1 MMGTKI
7 AICEAPRILSALRSL
22 PGMRRGLITQGHM
35 SHSFY
40 CLVDFLTATVCCSN
54 DVHLSIYILSS
65 ALYGCVTFTVTG
77 LDCVLAAGRWEIGFY
92 DGRHITR
99 IL

>member
-65 ALYGCVTFTVTG
+65 ALYGCNFHRDGSG
-77 LDCVLAAGRWEIGFY
+77 LCFGWWEMGDRVL
-92 DGRHITR
+92 
-99 IL
+99 